1 MSDVLLQQIFSEMKS
16 IKTDVSVIKSDVE
29 TLKSN
34 VDALNTE
41 MLEVKKEQQ
50 LTDKRLSS
58 IESKQDIIY
67 KQIGSLSEPQ
77 MKTLSLLK
85 QLQLDVE
92 FSYQKTAMNDL
103 KSAVLKRIPFTT
115 TK

>member
-16 IKTDVSVIKSDVE
+16 IKTDVSVIKSDVG

-41 MLEVKKEQQ
+41 MLEVKKKQQ

-103 KSAVLKRIPFTT
+103 KISRIETHSVHNY
-115 TK
+115 